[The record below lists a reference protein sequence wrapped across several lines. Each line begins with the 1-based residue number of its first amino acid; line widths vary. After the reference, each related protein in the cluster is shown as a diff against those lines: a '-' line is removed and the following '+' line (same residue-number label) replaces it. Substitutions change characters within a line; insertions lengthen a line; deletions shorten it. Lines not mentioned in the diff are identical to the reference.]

1 MSSLRLFLLTCLVVT
16 ACVCHAFTS
25 SLRMAAD
32 QKFELKVAMPPSD
45 SGLTAEM
52 RLRSILPEPSEIVE
66 VRYRLPFGLNVEP
79 QDGLAV
85 CTKDGKAVGGEA
97 RATCSASAASGRS
110 ACPRATAWFFAGG
123 LSWQCSLFDAARART
138 WPDVVKALTSNEP
151 RRTDEVV
158 LLFERRLAQE
168 EGAAAEAKAEE
179 GT

>member
-1 MSSLRLFLLTCLVVT
+1 
-16 ACVCHAFTS
+16 
-25 SLRMAAD
+25 MAAD

-85 CTKDGKAVGGEA
+85 CTKDGKAVGGE
-97 RATCSASAASGRS
+97 RAGDVLRFCSQWTLGLPQGDGLVTTAAS
-110 ACPRATAWFFAGG
+110 FAGG

>member
-85 CTKDGKAVGGEA
+85 CTKDGKAVGGE
-97 RATCSASAASGRS
+97 RAGDVLRFCSQW
-110 ACPRATAWFFAGG
+110 TLG
-123 LSWQCSLFDAARART
+123 LPQGDGLVSARART